1 MGRMYGKSGTK
12 SRKTGR
18 LNSINPSDYAQ
29 IVFFTGA
36 GMSAESGIPTY
47 RGSGGIWEEYN
58 WEELA
63 CEEAFQND
71 PQKVLEFHEIRRE
84 KAFTCIPHEGYEI
97 ISNLQRNHNNVA
109 IITQNIDG
117 MHQLSG
123 NTNVIELHGSIWRL
137 RCLCDRVV
145 INDRGRKYKYMK
157 CDCGAW
163 LRPDIVWFGDHLNS
177 SIVQQAFETSGEGD
191 LFISIGTSGEV
202 WPAAGI
208 PKIAREN
215 GAYMIEIN
223 LEDTVSTH
231 LFDEKIY
238 KPSSTALMELFS
250 ENY

>member
-1 MGRMYGKSGTK
+1 MHRQSWAK
-12 SRKTGR
+12 SRKSGR
-18 LNSINPSDYAQ
+18 LNSINPSDYAR

-47 RGSGGIWEEYN
+47 RGEGGIWEEYN
-58 WEELA
+58 WEEVA

-71 PQKVLEFHEIRRE
+71 PKKVLEFHEIRRE
-84 KAFTCIPHEGYEI
+84 KVFTSTPHAGHKM
-97 ISNLQRNHNNVA
+97 ISNLQKKHNNVV

-145 INDRGRKYKYMK
+145 INDRGRKYKCMK

-177 SIVQQAFETSGEGD
+177 SIVQQAIETSGEGD
-191 LFISIGTSGEV
+191 LFISIGTSGGV

-208 PKIAREN
+208 PKFAREN

-238 KPSSTALMELFS
+238 KPSSTALTELFS